1 MNKSQLFK
9 ALSKRW
15 NITEKDAKLCVNTL
29 FDAMTDALAVGER
42 IEIRGFGSF
51 KVKTYGPYKGRNP
64 KTGELVQVPE
74 KSLPLFKMSNK
85 LQKSINKNPTAEFSQ
100 HR

>member
-29 FDAMTDALAVGER
+29 FDAMTEALAAGER

-51 KVKTYGPYKGRNP
+51 KVKEYGPYKGRNP

-85 LQKSINKNPTAEFSQ
+85 LQKSIN
-100 HR
+100 